1 MSRIRGRDTKPEVA
15 LRSALWRRGLRFRK
29 KTRLRGKPDIVF
41 PTERLIVFVD
51 GCFWHRCPEHQTRPA
66 ANAEF
71 WDNKLSGNV
80 VRDRQVDAVLAAEA
94 WTVVRVWEH
103 EVEREL
109 EAVTLRVYELV
120 LASRARCKGGEG
132 PSSERDRRAQDL
144 AAR

>member
-1 MSRIRGRDTKPEVA
+1 MSRIRGSDTKPEVV
-15 LRSALWRRGLRFRK
+15 LRSALWRRGLRYRK

-41 PTERLIVFVD
+41 PTERVVVFVD

-80 VRDRQVDAVLAAEA
+80 ARDRHVDAALEAEA

-109 EAVTLRVYELV
+109 ESVTLRVYELV

-132 PSSERDRRAQDL
+132 RPSARDRRAQDS